1 MPSRANFEAGS
12 GDNATETNVGVR
24 LRGHFE
30 LQWNGVRVSRE
41 ARGGLGLLITTI
53 GTHVGDADFAGSR

>member
-1 MPSRANFEAGS
+1 M
-12 GDNATETNVGVR
+12 GVR